1 MQRPK
6 PLPPSPEDCCGQG
19 CTPCVNDIYDTE
31 LKMWENEVI
40 KNSKTASVKHD
51 CDLNTFSRVIFRD
64 TYTLFTIKEILPV
77 IGNTFI
83 YRFELPSPN
92 SSIFC

>member
-40 KNSKTASVKHD
+40 KNSKTASVKND
-51 CDLNTFSRVIFRD
+51 CDLNTL
-64 TYTLFTIKEILPV
+64 TKKHMWCCYALF
-77 IGNTFI
+77 
-83 YRFELPSPN
+83 
-92 SSIFC
+92 